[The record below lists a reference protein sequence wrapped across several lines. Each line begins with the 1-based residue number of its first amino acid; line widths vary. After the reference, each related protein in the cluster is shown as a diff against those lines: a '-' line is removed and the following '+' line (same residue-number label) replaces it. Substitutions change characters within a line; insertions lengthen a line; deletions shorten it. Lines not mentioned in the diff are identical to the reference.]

1 MDILSATEAA
11 AALGVPATRL
21 PRLSLEVA
29 MWAARSIE
37 RERTA

>member
-1 MDILSATEAA
+1 MSADDVRAER
-11 AALGVPATRL
+11 RL